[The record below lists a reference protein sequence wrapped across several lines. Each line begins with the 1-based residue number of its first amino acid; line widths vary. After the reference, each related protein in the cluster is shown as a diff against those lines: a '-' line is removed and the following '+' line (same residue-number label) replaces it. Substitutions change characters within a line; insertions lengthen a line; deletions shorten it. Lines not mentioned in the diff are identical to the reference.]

1 MLRTVKLKALFLV
14 FVVTFSF
21 PSSASAL
28 TYIQWTA
35 FGPVYQSASFSY
47 ITEPIVVSP
56 TDIRKMSFTTL
67 PICQSLKE
75 NNLPEVDCIKSVEA
89 KTNGKN
95 WITGSLNSYI
105 QMRAQ
110 VKDSP
115 ASLTTEWARTNID
128 LFPGELINNVAG
140 SRSSLWTFPGITHKN
155 GDQFLVSYQIGT
167 PVYNDK
173 LNYVESYTEIEVQ
186 PVVPSVEGTTPGP
199 DENLTFSSGWTD
211 SKQCFWSSKVTYCLK
226 FYPFDNTDLRF
237 RFTINL
243 TNTSESLKSNTWMY
257 THSFS
262 PYIQQNRV
270 SGSLTSQ
277 EIIFELSPTAVQIPT
292 IVLDSES
299 LVMDYVETI
308 MPPLQ
313 NPHSEEVR
321 ASYEETKRQMLE
333 QYLSGIRLNGG
344 NYTVAIN
351 ENSFAFGST
360 YLMGKQDKFM
370 SPKNTKEFIGLRVQ
384 SLPLGSAGASGEL
397 YQTLESCPPTFGIA
411 GLISTNATATET
423 TPPTL
428 DKATQTLKYRIAAPH
443 LKENGELNSGFYRLQ
458 LNPQVAKC
466 IWGDN
471 LLGAKAEVSV
481 INDSGEVQ
489 VTTSTFLFNKDAAIF
504 EISGFHY
511 SAGTINIKLLVPSST
526 KPSNTQATD
535 SPQKTPTAKS
545 KVTTITCVK
554 GKTTKKVTAIKPKCP
569 VGYKKK

>member
-1 MLRTVKLKALFLV
+1 MKFKALLLV
-14 FVVTFSF
+14 FVVTFSL
-21 PSSASAL
+21 PSSATAS

-35 FGPVYQSASFSY
+35 FGSSYQSASFSY

-56 TDIRKMSFTTL
+56 TDIRKINYATL

-75 NNLPEVDCIKSVEA
+75 NNLPEVDCIKSIEA
-89 KTNGKN
+89 KTNGKD
-95 WITGSLNSYI
+95 WVPGSLNSYI

-110 VKDSP
+110 AKDSP

-128 LFPGELINNVAG
+128 LFPGELKNNIAG

-155 GDQFLVSYQIGT
+155 GNQFLVSYQIGT
-167 PVYNDK
+167 PVYNDN
-173 LNYVESYTEIEVQ
+173 LNYLESFTEIEVQ
-186 PVVPSVEGTTPGP
+186 PVVPSLEGTAPGP
-199 DENLTFSSGWTD
+199 DEKMNFSSLWSD
-211 SKQCFWSSKVTYCLK
+211 SEQCFRSSKVSYCLQ
-226 FYPFDNTDLRF
+226 FYPFDNTDLKF

-243 TNTSESLKSNTWMY
+243 TNASESLKSKTWMY

-299 LVMDYVETI
+299 LVIDYVEAI

-313 NPHSEEVR
+313 NPRSELFR
-321 ASYEETKRQMLE
+321 ISYEETKKQLLE
-333 QYLSGIRLNGG
+333 EYLKGIRLNNG
-344 NYTVAIN
+344 NYSVGVN
-351 ENSFAFGST
+351 ENSFALGST

-370 SPKNTKEFIGLRVQ
+370 SPKNTDEFIGLRVQ

-397 YQTLESCPPTFGIA
+397 YQTLESCPSSFGIA
-411 GLISTNATATET
+411 GVISTNATAAET

-428 DKATQTLKYRIAAPH
+428 DKATQTLKYRVAAPH
-443 LKENGELNSGFYRLQ
+443 LKENGDLNSGFYRLQ

-466 IWGDN
+466 IWGEN

-481 INDSGEVQ
+481 VSDSGEVQ
-489 VTTSTFLFNKDAAIF
+489 VTTSTFVFNEKAAIF
-504 EISGFHY
+504 EVSGFHY
-511 SAGTINIKLLVPSST
+511 SAGTINIKLVTPPTVKAAAVSPKAAPS
-526 KPSNTQATD
+526 K
-535 SPQKTPTAKS
+535 KL
-545 KVTTITCVK
+545 TISCVK
-554 GKTTKKVTAIKPKCP
+554 GKLIKKVTGINPKCP
-569 VGYKKK
+569 AGYKKK